1 MIWRQSQCR
10 PWCSPKPDSQ
20 LEPRLNHLRSHR
32 NSCTVHLR
40 RCRPGDIWY
49 KRLCNWC
56 INTFHFCIAFRYPL
70 LATYRYKVNL
80 YFLSLGI
87 IGSKDK
93 LFLYHKKVGDFAEV
107 FLNFS
112 YSIRYS
118 FESLTWKRPEQAF
131 WNWYYRRVNFK
142 SGIRMHFVGKNMAW
156 NMAKIFLSKSTIR

>member
-1 MIWRQSQCR
+1 MCWHNNFSPTMTFQKGDKLWTNLFLPIRLSTPDIAAENSGKVIWRQSQCR

-40 RCRPGDIWY
+40 RCKPGGIWY

-56 INTFHFCIAFRYPL
+56 VNTFHFCIAFHYPL

-87 IGSKDK
+87 IGS
-93 LFLYHKKVGDFAEV
+93 
-107 FLNFS
+107 
-112 YSIRYS
+112 
-118 FESLTWKRPEQAF
+118 
-131 WNWYYRRVNFK
+131 
-142 SGIRMHFVGKNMAW
+142 
-156 NMAKIFLSKSTIR
+156 